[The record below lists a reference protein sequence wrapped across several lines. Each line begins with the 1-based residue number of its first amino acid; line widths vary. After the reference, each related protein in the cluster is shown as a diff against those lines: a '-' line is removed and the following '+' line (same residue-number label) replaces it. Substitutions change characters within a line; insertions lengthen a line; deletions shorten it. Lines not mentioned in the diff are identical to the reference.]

1 MEKKTCPNVGGQ
13 ALIEG
18 VMMKSE
24 NRKSIAI
31 RKRDG
36 TIHLSSEEIDPAKRS
51 RLRKLPLV
59 RGMFVLIDSMTEGV
73 KDMNYAA
80 EFYAEAEENE
90 PESRFEQFMRRLF
103 KDKAED
109 ILSFFSIVMAAAL
122 AIGLFIVLPA
132 YIIKAMKSTPGLFAS
147 FKEGLIKMSFFVIY
161 IYLISLVP
169 DIKRVFQ
176 YHGAEH
182 KSIFAYERGLD
193 LTVENVGAMPRLHP
207 RCGTNFIFVVM
218 AVSIFLFSFVTFE
231 SVWMRSGL
239 KLLFFPV
246 VSGISYELIRLAGKY
261 QNPLTRFLIFPG
273 LMLQK
278 ITTREPDAGQME
290 VAIASLKSALGMDKE
305 EILKEE
311 ATGET
316 TAETETKPPE
326 MKAAVGA

>member
-36 TIHLSSEEIDPAKRS
+36 SIHLTSEKVDPAKRS
-51 RLRKLPLV
+51 GLRKLPLV

-80 EFYAEAEENE
+80 EFYAEAEEDE
-90 PESRFEQFMRRLF
+90 KESRFERFMRKLF
-103 KDKAED
+103 KDKAQEV
-109 ILSFFSIVMAAAL
+109 LSFFSILMAAAI

-132 YIIKAMKSTPGLFAS
+132 YIIKAIKGEPGLFSS
-147 FKEGLIKMSFFVIY
+147 FREGLIKMSFFVIY
-161 IYLISLVP
+161 IYLISMIG
-169 DIKRVFQ
+169 DIRRVFQ

-193 LTVENVGAMPRLHP
+193 LTVANVRSMPRLHP

-231 SVWMRSGL
+231 NLWMRSVL
-239 KLLFFPV
+239 KLLFFPL

-278 ITTREPDAGQME
+278 ITTREPDDGQIE
-290 VAIASLKSALGMDKE
+290 VAIASLKSALGVDVQGGDGE
-305 EILKEE
+305 E
-311 ATGET
+311 
-316 TAETETKPPE
+316 PPAAKKE
-326 MKAAVGA
+326 MKAAVSA